1 MTPRWAVDARLVK
14 TMMLRT
20 FASTSRLSEV
30 SLSRLG
36 TSSLDVALQFSL
48 QWLQSMM
55 TEAVDIEIDE
65 EG

>member
-1 MTPRWAVDARLVK
+1 VTPRWAVDARLVK